1 MVRSHYWK
9 MRQSWSVTNWNDLKN
24 QNLSLTKINHDFSFL
39 YLFLLTNL
47 HLTRFRLTY
56 DRFLWHWLAGKVN
69 FKFAK
74 KKISFSFYFIL
85 TANYLCSD
93 YLISNANLFKQIF
106 LVLELNLPHFFT
118 FLYKKLQFVRLLA
131 TPSYW

>member
-24 QNLSLTKINHDFSFL
+24 QNLSLNKINNDFAFL
-39 YLFLLTNL
+39 YFFWPICIWQDSDWLMIDFFDTDWLGKSISSLQRRTNFIFIL
-47 HLTRFRLTY
+47 
-56 DRFLWHWLAGKVN
+56 
-69 FKFAK
+69 
-74 KKISFSFYFIL
+74 FYFNCKL
-85 TANYLCSD
+85 FM

-106 LVLELNLPHFFT
+106 LVLEPNVPHFFT
-118 FLYKKLQFVRLLA
+118 FLYKKLQLLQLLA